1 MKFEKGLKT
10 LNFETFLN
18 ILIYKF
24 KTMATDYKNTTQE
37 NLDNHIDNLLD
48 VLDDIEI
55 GKVTVLTGGNATGK
69 SVIRKLL
76 TSKIMET
83 LNTGNR
89 SVVSS
94 VSMQLRTSTPDSLLG
109 SGLDSMM
116 RDVPWLCTSA
126 HTISL
131 LDGLTKNFVEDLE
144 DSKKRFLV
152 IDELEIGMSKELQL
166 GTCLWLNDI
175 FSKILKNTYGI
186 LIITHSD
193 IVVSN
198 IKHDKFINIEGMS
211 EEEWLNRE
219 IKPVSP
225 EDLKKWSSALHRAI
239 AAREKKS

>member
-1 MKFEKGLKT
+1 M
-10 LNFETFLN
+10 
-18 ILIYKF
+18 
-24 KTMATDYKNTTQE
+24 DYKNTTQE
-37 NLDNHIDNLLD
+37 NLNNHIDNLLD
-48 VLDDIEI
+48 VLNNIEI

-76 TSKIMET
+76 TSKIMKT
-83 LNTGNR
+83 LGTGNR

-94 VSMQLRTSTPDSLLG
+94 VSMQLRTGTPDSLLG
-109 SGLDSMM
+109 TGLDSMM
-116 RDVPWLCTSA
+116 RDVPWSSTSE
-126 HTISL
+126 HTGTL
-131 LDGLTKNFVEDLE
+131 LDGMTKNFIEDC
-144 DSKKRFLV
+144 KKRFLV

-166 GTCLWLNDI
+166 GTCLWLNDVI
-175 FSKILKNTYGI
+175 SKILKNTYGI

-225 EDLKKWSSALHRAI
+225 EDLRNWSSALYRAI

>member
-1 MKFEKGLKT
+1 
-10 LNFETFLN
+10 
-18 ILIYKF
+18 
-24 KTMATDYKNTTQE
+24 MATDYKNTTQE

-76 TSKIMET
+76 TSKIIET

-144 DSKKRFLV
+144 DCKKRFLV

>member
-18 ILIYKF
+18 ILHYKF

-48 VLDDIEI
+48 VLDGIEI

-83 LNTGNR
+83 LGTGNR

-94 VSMQLRTSTPDSLLG
+94 VSMQLRTGTPDSLLG

-116 RDVPWLCTSA
+116 RDVPWSSTSE
-126 HTISL
+126 HTVTL
-131 LDGLTKNFVEDLE
+131 LDGMTKNFTEDLE
-144 DSKKRFLV
+144 DCKKRFLV

-166 GTCLWLNDI
+166 GTCLWLNDVI
-175 FSKILKNTYGI
+175 SKILKNTYGI

-225 EDLKKWSSALHRAI
+225 EDLRNWSSALHRAI